1 MNEIKQMRQEL
12 YLTQKQLAEYLGVS
26 TRTVQRA
33 ERGVTRRLYRL
44 AVSAVAD
51 GLMRLKPS
59 EIDMVSLL
67 NRTEMRNQMM
77 ELKQENE
84 RLRNRVQYLDGLL
97 ERLFNDPNLFDY
109 MFPTKSKE
117 TKAKRRQALAEA
129 KKAKD
134 EHCNKG
140 V

>member
-1 MNEIKQMRQEL
+1 MQ
-12 YLTQKQLAEYLGVS
+12 
-26 TRTVQRA
+26 
-33 ERGVTRRLYRL
+33 
-44 AVSAVAD
+44 
-51 GLMRLKPS
+51 LKPS

>member
-44 AVSAVAD
+44 AVSAIAD
-51 GLMRLKPS
+51 VFMQLKPS